1 MTVAVDGGGGDCVVS
16 AAAINNDDTMALAL
30 ALAAMASLTHG
41 GGSYGGR
48 CHQLCSAVDA
58 ATTTLSSSLTAAA
71 KMPSPPLPSAIT
83 AVDNDYHCRCHSM
96 TAMPSTTAE
105 GRRSPNVNDR
115 GEDNYGASASTAA
128 TTVMVAKVTATAMV
142 TRKKETW

>member
-16 AAAINNDDTMALAL
+16 AAAIDNDDTMAF
-30 ALAAMASLTHG
+30 ALAAMASLPHG

-58 ATTTLSSSLTAAA
+58 ATTILPLSLTAAA

-83 AVDNDYHCRCHSM
+83 AVDDDYHCRCHSM

-105 GRRSPNVNDR
+105 GRRSPNVNDL

-128 TTVMVAKVTATAMV
+128 TKVTVAKMTTTAMV